1 MRFLC
6 VSFAFPMFIQDL
18 FLDIGPEKARDVMM
32 TALDIT
38 YKWELK
44 EIKLESGQQYFEVG
58 KFPVH
63 TKAGSY
69 RWDVYLKEFTSTELE
84 FHVMW
89 TKLAPQPEL
98 SAKSAKAL
106 ARA

>member
-1 MRFLC
+1 
-6 VSFAFPMFIQDL
+6 MFIQDL

-58 KFPVH
+58 EFPVH

-84 FHVMW
+84 FHVVW

-98 SAKSAKAL
+98 SAKSANAL

>member
-1 MRFLC
+1 
-6 VSFAFPMFIQDL
+6 MFIQDL

-84 FHVMW
+84 FHVE
-89 TKLAPQPEL
+89 KVSLAL
-98 SAKSAKAL
+98 N
-106 ARA
+106 